1 MEKIILERILNW
13 LHGASEEREIS
24 GRRARED
31 RAMNSVYRPVSVSY
45 LSRICSVMAP
55 ILFVVFGLFGVNVEA
70 WGKYKANVTVTSSPS
85 TGGYVYV
92 GTSSSCSASNCGTKT
107 SDNAS
112 AEGGGT
118 FSASG
123 NITFYFCNNPKSGY
137 VFKGWSTSETA
148 NSGEGAN
155 KNPYSKSL
163 EATAKIG
170 GGKNHQYYAI
180 FARMVANTPAAG
192 STTSF
197 DDTNVGE
204 ESGWKQIKI
213 DHAHAGTVTISQS
226 GNDGDFFVGAT
237 TGATTELSSFESTTE
252 TTRTLYVKFVPQN
265 NGLRTCTLT
274 VSSNNGLSSLTYYLS
289 GTGYN
294 EPSIT
299 WVDGNGSEL
308 VSGETTLSAGDVLRA
323 TCSTGQTL
331 TYTAFNSTYFTS
343 GTDGS
348 GNPILTVRE
357 DISGTINS
365 LTVTAHLDKNTNSYY
380 AEYSEEFTLS
390 VTNLTPQTIEW
401 TDDISDLSNE
411 DMPYAITLTAIAKN
425 SKTGAATGQSVTYSM
440 SANAYLSLSGN
451 VLTVRALG
459 GPVAITATVAGNEN
473 YAPVSVVKYATVI
486 NMTDPCGT
494 ADNHSGGSFNTTD
507 GLTIYPTTPDKL
519 TFSVKKSNFWLSRD
533 LVVKEYNSAN
543 TLLHSETYTDI
554 GTSNTTKTLTC
565 QPTTVKIV
573 FGTESKAT
581 YSYDVSNVSTTR
593 VTTSSV
599 SVTSLD
605 YATDPG
611 QSLNKTFTT
620 TYSNIPVFLSFKS
633 DEDAEHT
640 GTSLWH
646 MNTDKFGGCGK
657 RGTQTITVTFHSN
670 SKGDYTDKL
679 YVRNNVGDLLH
690 TINLTASVTAQE
702 QFLDTWNI
710 SDTYNTTDEVTLSA
724 ATTIGNTDFT
734 FSPTTSS
741 PSGIVS
747 ITDAGVMSFTGSGT
761 ATIRAYQPGD
771 DISDEFATTHNITIN
786 KVTPTIA
793 TQPTVAQIHY
803 LDYLNNSQLSE
814 GLATVTLRGVAN
826 TPVAGTFTWTN
837 AGVQVTDEAGVHNY
851 SVTFTPTDEGMYNPV
866 TFSIPVTIE
875 RATTPVIE
883 INNASVGVSRVE
895 AGNYK
900 TVSLTDLITA
910 LPAANPMATSDIEY
924 TVKSVSVVDDAF
936 SGSAATTS
944 TGIISN
950 TAKTFY
956 ATEVGIYTITASA
969 PQTNYYDAR
978 DIDFTITVNKL
989 QPSVYFSAEDTVY
1002 NVRMVKNAAIAV
1014 CEGETIVTPPM
1025 RYSSSADAVIKE
1037 QPNDEGTYNLV
1048 GVVPESGTADITATF
1063 TGNAY
1068 FLTANNVKTYIARA
1082 KFTPVFLIDGTITRE
1097 RSLNVGG
1104 TALASF
1110 HYCLP
1115 YNDVTKPMTYDITP
1129 TGIIEY
1135 NPATKVITAVGPGT
1149 AKITFIQGTD
1159 AYRYEGSREFEF
1171 TVSHNATSLTLAE
1184 QVNNT
1189 NTMYVGD
1196 RLKGTLYTAN
1206 TDEVPVTFS
1215 STNTAVV
1222 NLINGELVALSEGE
1236 ATVTFAMIPE
1246 GAMINKWIGCSQQK
1260 TIHVSKRANT
1270 LSANYT
1276 AITKTYGGS
1285 ETFTFTASN
1294 TDYANSPISL
1304 EAVNNSDLVVIE
1316 RVSDNS
1322 YLVVARHTEGTVT
1335 LRATQDANNE
1345 YVAATSQ
1352 NIIFTIGKSN
1362 YHVPVDLNN
1371 TMYNDNYCCVT
1382 KEGTT
1387 SVDGSEITVGQSFGG
1402 GFDWN
1407 DKFVVFRFE
1416 GIPDK
1421 LTFKYRC
1428 YSTVLGS
1435 LGDLTNVRWYVQES
1449 SDGNFNGNSWSSS
1462 RTDKDSYESVSIQLQ
1477 PDTRYVKL
1485 CYGGNYSGQFK
1496 NIHISE
1502 RSELVAAEPATTVG
1516 TPYVFEAKPL
1526 GSDDSEKVFTMDWY
1540 NIDVV
1545 NVTSSDNHF
1554 TVAPSSFADYED
1566 YGQQPI
1572 TIVYH
1577 RSQDIGAHNATI
1589 TVTNGTQTR
1598 YIYVKGETTKK
1609 EATLTWNAD
1618 IAGCGFLLNPD
1629 EVTSD
1634 DVVTVS
1640 NGGDYTLTSSNTS
1653 IIDVVGQ
1660 TLVAKA
1666 VGTAT
1671 ITASYAGS
1679 GDFYPAQIEQLFTV
1693 TNDTK
1698 QTITWDQSLMGLLL
1712 TDGATTL
1719 TATASS
1725 GGEIIYSVE
1734 EEGTDIVT
1742 VSGSTL
1748 TIAGTAGDTYV
1759 TATQAGGVIGGV
1771 TYAPISMTKHVHVG
1785 DPTTQCEDYAINN
1798 QSCTFASLQKANG
1811 RVFAIDGPAANRIY
1825 FSAYHDKASGT
1836 FWDNFEGVGAKNYG
1850 PLIVEEYRYYNNLWE
1865 WHEIFNQV
1873 VNKENYG
1880 NYSAVVDPSATKVR
1894 FSSNEEVAHHVQSIS
1909 LRRRKLLTASET
1921 SIDAQADCNTLYSKT
1936 LQITYSGLDVL
1947 TATINGGFSI
1957 NKETLGEGCGTYG
1970 TEEIVITLTPTAI
1983 QDYTGTL
1990 VITDNK
1996 TNEKR
2001 LEIPVTVEAQPISQT
2016 IINFNAETSYL
2027 TTDDVTFNA
2036 SVLSGNAV
2044 YYTSSDENI
2053 ATISADGVLSIVAAG
2068 EVTITAHCDAV
2079 GVYAAA
2085 PDVSRTFTIER
2096 VTPSVS
2102 VAPTASTV
2110 YVPANLSASIIDD
2123 TEAVMIDDKGQ
2134 TVTGSFTWQNGEM
2147 ETLAD
2152 VNDYIALF
2160 IPDND
2165 KWYNTAEV
2173 ALSVNAI
2180 PREKTISWSLADN
2193 QTFYCYE
2200 SITLDGVTLDALTGD
2215 TVNRLISYTS
2225 SNPEVA
2231 TVNGVGTI
2239 IVNKTGT
2246 ITITA
2251 SSSAAGY
2258 YSDAETVTRTV
2269 TFIKATPI
2277 VETAPK
2283 AIHIS
2288 VNQPLERSYFYNY
2301 SVVREDGE
2309 TVAGNFVWDEPEH
2322 VETTASTYT
2331 FAAHFVPS
2339 NSNYYYSLDLD
2350 VPVRIVLDFWT
2361 FWNKP
2366 ESPDPHS
2373 WDKVENWSNAAMPTD
2388 VTPDVTILGDL
2399 VIKGDKTLGSMLIQ
2413 EEGSVTVTN
2422 DAVVSVKY
2430 DSYESD
2436 NGKYGDLIVE
2446 KGGTLNLE
2454 TNVNVRNF
2462 ILRSIPSDTF
2472 GIGTSGQIMHPELL
2486 NVVEGDVYFELEI
2499 PTQNGTGR
2507 VDEDASFGFAVPFP
2521 VSLARGD
2528 VARYEEQSGQMVWN
2542 SEIEN
2547 LGEYA
2552 IAYHNSSRRA
2562 SGVNGWRL
2570 YDKQV
2575 LYPGQFYMLGV
2586 ASQATRY
2593 RFKKVAD
2600 APFEAEQTME
2610 VNLYSDG
2617 RNSRVEDRNWNAI
2630 ANPNLLYSQST
2641 DAPATYAYLFMNGSY
2656 EYQIVNL
2663 SETRF
2668 PVGTPFFVQTP
2679 SQGSVTVEPVTTTL
2693 SPRRDIKVRRNSPV
2707 SFTFASALTPRR
2719 FDRMYLSAASDAE
2732 DEYQIGFDVVK
2743 MQSKTTAAKCWVD
2756 AYGKQLG
2763 ANYAPIQDGEAIFPI
2778 SLYAPQDGTYILATE
2793 RPYKSEDLLLLKDG
2807 VVVWNFAVGAYQV
2820 DLNKGTDKSYIIVM
2834 RHQVISIL
2842 SDEQSTQQAEQKTH
2856 KFIRNGMLYIL
2867 RDGVLYDATGKRIEN

>member
-1 MEKIILERILNW
+1 MKKFTQVYNSKGLISRFLW
-13 LHGASEEREIS
+13 LK
-24 GRRARED
+24 
-31 RAMNSVYRPVSVSY
+31 
-45 LSRICSVMAP
+45 SRITSTKPVLYQVITPM
-55 ILFVVFGLFGVNVEA
+55 LFVAFGLFGVNEEA

-112 AEGGGT
+112 AEGGST
-118 FSASG
+118 LSTNG

-155 KNPYSKSL
+155 NNPYSKNL
-163 EATAKIG
+163 EATARIG
-170 GGKNHQYYAI
+170 GGKDHQYYAI
-180 FARMVANTPAAG
+180 FARMVANTPVAG

-197 DDTNVGE
+197 DDTNVGS

-299 WVDGNGSEL
+299 WVDGNGNEL
-308 VSGETTLSAGDVLRA
+308 TSGETTLSAGDVLRA
-323 TCSTGQTL
+323 SCTTGQAVS
-331 TYTAFNSTYFTS
+331 YSGYNSSYFTA
-343 GTDGS
+343 GTDGD

-357 DISGTINS
+357 DISGTINNLS
-365 LTVTAHLDKNTNSYY
+365 VTANLAKNTSSYY
-380 AEYSEEFTLS
+380 AAYSEVFTLN
-390 VTNLTPQTIEW
+390 VTNLTPQEIEW
-401 TDDISDLSNE
+401 TDDIADLSNE
-411 DMPYAITLTAIAKN
+411 NMPYTITLSAVAKN
-425 SKTGAATGQSVTYSM
+425 AKTGAASGLPVTYSM
-440 SANAYLSLSGN
+440 ASNASLSLSGN

-459 GPVAITATVAGNEN
+459 GPVAITVSVAGNES
-473 YAPVSVVKYATVI
+473 YAPASVTKYATVI
-486 NMTDPCGT
+486 NMTDPCAT
-494 ADNHSGGSFNTTD
+494 SDNHSGGTLNKDNKNFD
-507 GLTIYPTTPDKL
+507 IYPTVPKQL
-519 TFSVKKSNFWLSRD
+519 TFRVTKSSSVFLAD
-533 LVVKEYNSAN
+533 LEVIQYNASGTQLEKTTIGYSDISTSGTNRSINCNAN
-543 TLLHSETYTDI
+543 TTRIRFNAGAYL
-554 GTSNTTKTLTC
+554 G
-565 QPTTVKIV
+565 
-573 FGTESKAT
+573 
-581 YSYDVSNVSTTR
+581 YSYTISNVQTTR
-593 VTTSSV
+593 NTTSSV
-599 SVTSLD
+599 SVNSLS
-605 YATDPG
+605 YSTDPG
-611 QSLNKTFTT
+611 QSLGKQVTV

-633 DEDAEHT
+633 DEDA
-640 GTSLWH
+640 GVSSGKSLWSLSTSH
-646 MNTDKFGGCGK
+646 FGGCGK
-657 RGTQTITVTFHSN
+657 KGSQNVTVTFRSN
-670 SKGDYTDKL
+670 TKGNYTDKL

-690 TINLTASVTAQE
+690 TIDLSASVTAQE
-702 QFLDTWNI
+702 QFLDSWNI
-710 SDTYNTTDEVTLSA
+710 ADTYNTTDQVTLAA
-724 ATTIGNTDFT
+724 ATTVGNTDFT
-734 FSPTTSS
+734 FTATSS
-741 PSGIVS
+741 NPAGIVN
-747 ITDAGVMSFTGSGT
+747 ITGEGVMSFTASGT
-761 ATIRAYQPGD
+761 ATIQAYQPGD
-771 DISDEFATTHNITIN
+771 DISDIFSTTHNITIN
-786 KVTPTIA
+786 KVSPTIA
-793 TQPTVAQIHY
+793 TNPTVATIHY
-803 LDYLNNSQLSE
+803 LDYLTNSQLSD
-814 GLATVTLRGVAN
+814 GLATVTLRGVEN

-837 AGVQVTDEAGVHNY
+837 AGAQVTNEQGVYNY
-851 SVTFTPTDEGMYNPV
+851 SVTFTPADGGMYKPV
-866 TFSIPVTIE
+866 TFLMPVTVE
-875 RATTPVIE
+875 RATTPDIE
-883 INNASVGVSRVE
+883 LNNTTIGVSRVE
-895 AGNYK
+895 TSNYK
-900 TVSLTDLITA
+900 SVNLSELITA
-910 LPAANPMATSDIEY
+910 LPATNPMSASAINY
-924 TVKSVSVVDDAF
+924 SVKSVSTEGEAF
-936 SGSAATTS
+936 AGSAATTS
-944 TGIISN
+944 TAVISN

-1014 CEGETIVTPPM
+1014 CEGETIVTPTM

-1196 RLKGTLYTAN
+1196 RLTGTLFTAN

-1294 TDYANSPISL
+1294 TDYANSPITL
-1304 EAVNNSDLVVIE
+1304 EAVNNGDLVVIE
-1316 RVSDNS
+1316 RVSDNAF
-1322 YLVVARHTEGTVT
+1322 VIMARHTEGTVT
-1335 LRATQDANNE
+1335 LRASQNTDNE
-1345 YVAATSQ
+1345 YVGATL
-1352 NIIFTIGKSN
+1352 NGITFTVGKSN
-1362 YHVPVDLNN
+1362 YHVPIDLNETLFDDSYFTTQRYAKMTLLGVTHGTDYY
-1371 TMYNDNYCCVT
+1371 TM
-1382 KEGTT
+1382 
-1387 SVDGSEITVGQSFGG
+1387 SGSSLTLGSSDGG
-1402 GFDWN
+1402 GTDWD
-1407 DKFVVFRFE
+1407 DKYVVLRFE

-1421 LTFKYRC
+1421 LTFRHKC
-1428 YSTVLGS
+1428 TSNIKLG
-1435 LGDLTNVRWYVQES
+1435 LGEVTQSEWYVQES
-1449 SDGNFNGNSWSSS
+1449 ADGNFSSKTWSSS
-1462 RTDKDSYESVSIQLQ
+1462 LDSQDDYTSVSIDLQ
-1477 PDTRYVKL
+1477 PSTRYVKL
-1485 CYGGNYSGQFK
+1485 CYSGNYAGIFAD
-1496 NIHISE
+1496 IHISE
-1502 RSELVAAEPATTVG
+1502 RSELVAAEPATSSAN
-1516 TPYVFEAKPL
+1516 PYVFDAKPL
-1526 GSDDSEKVFTMDWY
+1526 GSDDSEAVFSMDWY

-1545 NVTSSDNHF
+1545 SVTSSDPHF
-1554 TVAPSSFADYED
+1554 SVAPSSFANYED

-1572 TIVYH
+1572 TVIYH
-1577 RSQDIGAHNATI
+1577 RSMDIATHNATI
-1589 TVTNGTQTR
+1589 TVSNGTQTQ
-1598 YIYVKGETTKK
+1598 YIYVRGETTKK
-1609 EATLTWNAD
+1609 EASLKWNAELE
-1618 IAGCGFLLNPD
+1618 GCGFLLNPD

-1640 NGGDYTLTSSNTS
+1640 NGGAYTLTSSNDD
-1653 IIDVVGQ
+1653 IIKVVGQ
-1660 TLVAKA
+1660 TLVAMSL
-1666 VGTAT
+1666 GTAT
-1671 ITASYAGS
+1671 ISADYAGS
-1679 GDFYPAQIEQLFTV
+1679 GDFYPSHIEQLFTV

-1698 QTITWDQSLMGLLL
+1698 QTIEWDQSLMGLKLG
-1712 TDGATTL
+1712 DGTIAL
-1719 TATASS
+1719 EARASS
-1725 GGEIIYSVE
+1725 DGEITYEVE
-1734 EEGTDIVT
+1734 EGGTGVVT
-1742 VSGSTL
+1742 VSGNIL
-1748 TIAGTAGDTYV
+1748 TIVGAGYTYI
-1759 TATQAGGVIGGV
+1759 TATQAGGEINGI
-1771 TYAPISMTKHVHVG
+1771 TYAPISMTKPVYVG
-1785 DPTTQCEDYAINN
+1785 DPAVQCEDYAIQN
-1798 QSCTFASLQKANG
+1798 QSCTFASLQKSNG
-1811 RVFAIDGPAANRIY
+1811 IVYTLDGPAANRIY

-1836 FWDNFEGVGAKNYG
+1836 FWDNFEAMGAKTYN
-1850 PLIVEEYRYYNNLWE
+1850 PLIVEEYRNNNNTWE
-1865 WHEIFNQV
+1865 WHEIFNQE
-1873 VNKENYG
+1873 VNKETAG
-1880 NYSAVVDPSATKVR
+1880 NYSALVDPTATKIR
-1894 FSSNEEVAHHVQSIS
+1894 FSSNEEVTHHVTNIS
-1909 LRRRKLLTASET
+1909 LRRRKELTASET
-1921 SIDAQADCNTLYSKT
+1921 NINVQADCNTIFTKT
-1936 LQITYSGLDVL
+1936 LRINYSGVDVL
-1947 TATINGGFSI
+1947 TASIDGGFSI
-1957 NKETLGEGCGTYG
+1957 NKATLGGGCGTHG
-1970 TEEIVITLTPTAI
+1970 TEEIVISLTPTAL
-1983 QDYTGTL
+1983 QTYNGTL
-1990 VITDNK
+1990 VITDGKN
-1996 TNEKR
+1996 NEKR
-2001 LEIPVTVEAQPISQT
+2001 IEIPVTLEAQPISQT
-2016 IINFNAETSYL
+2016 IINFNAQTSYL
-2027 TTDDVTFNA
+2027 TTDDVTFSA
-2036 SVLSGNAV
+2036 SVLSGNPV
-2044 YYTSSDENI
+2044 YYTSSDESV
-2053 ATISADGVLSIVAAG
+2053 ATISNAGVLTIVSAG

-2110 YVPANLSASIIDD
+2110 YVPANLSASLIDD

-2239 IVNKTGT
+2239 IVNKSGT

-2251 SSSAAGY
+2251 SSAAAGY
-2258 YSDAETVTRTV
+2258 YSAAETVTRTV

-2350 VPVRIVLDFWT
+2350 VSVRIVLDFWT
-2361 FWNKP
+2361 FWNKS

-2388 VTPDVTILGDL
+2388 LTPDVTVLGDL

-2528 VARYEEQSGQMVWN
+2528 VARYEEQAGQMVWN

-2562 SGVNGWRL
+2562 SGANGWRL

-2679 SQGSVTVEPVTTTL
+2679 SQGAVTVEPVTTTL

-2778 SLYAPQDGTYILATE
+2778 SLYAPKDGTYILATE
-2793 RPYKSEDLLLLKDG
+2793 RPYKSEDMLLLKDG
-2807 VVVWNFAVGAYQV
+2807 VVVWNFADGAYQV

-2867 RDGVLYDATGKRIEN
+2867 RDGVLYDATGKRIED